1 MASMYRILLLHFCPS
16 RESGV
21 PTVRLCATQPSAATS
36 PQPRVRSHDGN
47 TLKFDA
53 EADNL
58 FNRIQELVPAQPEQE
73 GTPKRVF
80 NLEKPAKIVQ
90 KSLTLCA

>member
-1 MASMYRILLLHFCPS
+1 MRNPA
-16 RESGV
+16 
-21 PTVRLCATQPSAATS
+21 
-36 PQPRVRSHDGN
+36 VRSHESAAMMGN
-47 TLKFDA
+47 TLKVDA